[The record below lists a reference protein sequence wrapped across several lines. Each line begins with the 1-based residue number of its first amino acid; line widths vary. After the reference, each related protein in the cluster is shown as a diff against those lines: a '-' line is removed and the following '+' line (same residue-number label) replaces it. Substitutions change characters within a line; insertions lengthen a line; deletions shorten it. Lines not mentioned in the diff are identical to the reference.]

1 MNASTAVAVKNVEG
15 SAKIDFVALFENALN
30 TLKKEVEDAE
40 RVFDFALA
48 QFGSKDQ
55 ALELADKCENARAT
69 FLYEKVSNNNQHTMD
84 EKSYY
89 DVKNTIR
96 NYSFPWIK
104 KSAIKAA
111 KRKIARL
118 EKLDKS
124 QLTQAQVL
132 SIIKQVKHHIKEV
145 SRYFYNNPQRLAD
158 KANTE
163 AMITEFIINAFV
175 HVKAS
180 QTSRLIEGV
189 RSLNQDE
196 LMVNLLDGAKRLM
209 IAINTAQSN
218 LEEAHQTG
226 PFVQCDIV
234 AHNVGVLSARLNV
247 LEFSGVEFNKK
258 ELLAM
263 QQSINAVE
271 DTALKLV
278 RGSTIDGARDALSNV
293 MGVISRNDQLT
304 DETLLSFIWQMQVHR
319 EWLSYYKD
327 VKQLLEDM
335 QNLSMNVGYYAEGS
349 VRHTDIYKFVDAHYK
364 QAA

>member
-1 MNASTAVAVKNVEG
+1 MNAPTAVAVKNVEG
-15 SAKIDFVALFENALN
+15 SAQINFVALFDNALN
-30 TLKKEVEDAE
+30 ALKQDVEDAE
-40 RVFDFALA
+40 RVFDFALN

-69 FLYEKVSNNNQHTMD
+69 FLYEKVSNNNEHTMD

-124 QLTQAQVL
+124 KLTQAEVL

-158 KANTE
+158 KASTE
-163 AMITEFIINAFV
+163 PMVTEFIITAFM

-180 QTSRLIEGV
+180 NTARIVEGV
-189 RSLNQDE
+189 RSLNQEE
-196 LMVNLLDGAKRLM
+196 LMVNLQDGAKRLQD
-209 IAINTAQSN
+209 AIDVAQAN
-218 LEEAHQTG
+218 LDQAHATG

-234 AHNVGVLSARLNV
+234 AHNVGVLAARLNV
-247 LEFSGVEFNKK
+247 LEFSGIQYNKK
-258 ELLAM
+258 ELVSM
-263 QQSINAVE
+263 QQSINASE

-278 RGSTIDGARDALSNV
+278 RGSTINGARDALAGVMEAVDSN
-293 MGVISRNDQLT
+293 SELT

-319 EWLSYYKD
+319 EWLSDYNSLEN
-327 VKQLLEDM
+327 LLESM

-364 QAA
+364 QVA

>member
-15 SAKIDFVALFENALN
+15 SAQINFVALFENALN
-30 TLKKEVEDAE
+30 TLKKDVEDAE
-40 RVFDFALA
+40 RVFDFALS

-55 ALELADKCENARAT
+55 AIELADKCENARAT
-69 FLYEKVSNNNQHTMD
+69 FLFEKVSNNNQHTMD

-158 KANTE
+158 KEYTE
-163 AMITEFIINAFV
+163 AMTVEFIINAFM

-180 QTSRLIEGV
+180 STSRLIEGV
-189 RSLNQDE
+189 RSLSQDE
-196 LMVNLLDGAKRLM
+196 LMVNLQDGAKRLQD
-209 IAINTAQSN
+209 AIDKAQAN
-218 LEEAHQTG
+218 LDEAHEKG

-234 AHNVGVLSARLNV
+234 AHNVGVLSAHLNV
-247 LEFSGVEFNKK
+247 LEFSGVKFNKK
-258 ELLAM
+258 ELVAM
-263 QQSINAVE
+263 QQAINAAE
-271 DTALKLV
+271 DTSLKLV
-278 RGSTIDGARDALSNV
+278 RGSTISGARDALAGV
-293 MGVISRNDQLT
+293 MDAIETNTTLT

-319 EWLSYYKD
+319 EWLSDYNNVD
-327 VKQLLEDM
+327 NLLESM

-349 VRHTDIYKFVDAHYK
+349 ARHTDIYNFVNSQYK